1 MRFQA
6 PRGTAD
12 ILPQDQEFWSLMR
25 TATQKIA
32 ERFGYSRIETPI
44 FEDTGLFN
52 RGVGQS
58 TDIIEKETYTFND
71 RGGDSLTLRP
81 EGTAPVCRS
90 YVEHGMHNLPQP
102 IKLFYLVQNFRYERP
117 QAGRFRQHNQF
128 GIEVFGEADAYIDAE
143 VIEVAWRFLEE
154 LNLKN
159 ISLYINTHY
168 FGQHLFLTLE
178 DGFP

>member
-102 IKLFYLVQNFRYERP
+102 IKL
-117 QAGRFRQHNQF
+117 A
-128 GIEVFGEADAYIDAE
+128 
-143 VIEVAWRFLEE
+143 
-154 LNLKN
+154 
-159 ISLYINTHY
+159 
-168 FGQHLFLTLE
+168 
-178 DGFP
+178 